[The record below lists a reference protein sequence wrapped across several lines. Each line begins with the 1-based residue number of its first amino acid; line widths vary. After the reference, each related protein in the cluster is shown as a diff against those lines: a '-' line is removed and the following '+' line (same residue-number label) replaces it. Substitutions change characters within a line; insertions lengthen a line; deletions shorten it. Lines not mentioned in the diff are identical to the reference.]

1 MLTYHT
7 EESLQDIRNAI
18 AAYENRNARKS
29 TKNIEEET
37 VVNLASGIVVV
48 NGKVESV
55 TVDLNLYDLTLS
67 KNIVCKQFKKSEI
80 IIFEKIIHLV
90 IFLCMAS
97 KEQLLIDDGL
107 RVDVYA

>member
-18 AAYENRNARKS
+18 AAYENRNARKP

-97 KEQLLIDDGL
+97 KEQLLIGDGL